1 MSYCTQ
7 CGHVL
12 SGNEKFCPECGTPV
26 KKKAN
31 AALENVE
38 LKDVQPVF
46 VKKTLRV
53 KEYFKG
59 KQAHFHDKGNV
70 NLCGKFVYIPL
81 LPKMYYLFMMADGT
95 CTKEEVQ
102 KFNALCDS
110 MDIQESERKAA
121 IDYCEEN
128 ISDDFVRHTVDI
140 GNELKKLIEKMDHN
154 CFTRSAIE
162 NNPDD
167 LQPLFLAILWNLIDL
182 GYADG
187 DLKREEIDFIETL
200 AKEWKIAADSLKE
213 LYETAGT
220 VQALCRKI
228 AWVRQ
233 SGLTDVEK
241 QEAERK
247 ADDQIIYQYQ
257 SVRTLLTEAIR
268 I

>member
-12 SGNEKFCPECGTPV
+12 SGNEKFCPECGAPV
-26 KKKAN
+26 KQEAN
-31 AALENVE
+31 TALGNVE
-38 LKDVQPVF
+38 LNRTQTVF
-46 VKKTLRV
+46 AKKTLRV

-59 KQAHFHDKGNV
+59 EQADFHDKDNV
-70 NLCGKFVYIPL
+70 NLCGKFVCIPL
-81 LPKMYYLFMMADGT
+81 LPRIYYLFMMTDGA

-140 GNELKKLIEKMDHN
+140 GNELKKLIEKMNHN
-154 CFTRSAIE
+154 CFIRSAIE

-187 DLKREEIDFIETL
+187 ELKREEIDFIETL

-247 ADDQIIYQYQ
+247 VDGQIINQYQ
-257 SVRTLLTEAIR
+257 SVRTLMTEAIR